1 MRTKFK
7 EGRLLSAY
15 SATQAQAPNR
25 PLPIIAIAGL
35 AHTPRDA
42 SRIADHASEVLKAYV
57 AQDQASASPRQK
69 VFLQTLSEPTNP
81 VVVQGPHPD
90 SSNRPLPERADRT
103 LGLAFILENLRPRS
117 GASTVREVEPAQGPG
132 NGEEGRSA
140 LASQG
145 FDPSENGGGAPG
157 EAPAERR
164 SARHGSE

>member
-1 MRTKFK
+1 M
-7 EGRLLSAY
+7 
-15 SATQAQAPNR
+15 
-25 PLPIIAIAGL
+25 IAGL

-42 SRIADHASEVLKAYV
+42 SRIADHASEALKAYV

-81 VVVQGPHPD
+81 VVSKG
-90 SSNRPLPERADRT
+90 RTLTLPIVLFLSVLVAT

-117 GASTVREVEPAQGPG
+117 RASTLREVEPAQGPG
-132 NGEEGRSA
+132 NGEKRRSA

-145 FDPSENGGGAPG
+145 FDLSENGGGAP
-157 EAPAERR
+157 EESPAARR